1 VEPTQGLRAFGRA
14 YAAWLTSPEWFR
26 QNLWKQFGAASL
38 KDWLH
43 PPESTAVFESWDAED
58 FIAMARMW
66 QAGDVGTVAGAGDY
80 RKALEGITAR
90 VLVMP
95 SQTDQYFPLED
106 GENEVKSLNNGTY
119 SPIDTIWGHIVRKTF
134 GFLKLFTPCSSRHS
148 ISQAMYSLYKL
159 RLPFCYI
166 IAWNIFE

>member
-1 VEPTQGLRAFGRA
+1 MEPTQGLRAFGRA

-43 PPESTAVFESWDAED
+43 PPEGTAVFEGWDAED
-58 FIAMARMW
+58 LIAMARMW

-90 VLVMP
+90 ALIMRTYP
-95 SQTDQYFPLED
+95 GSTFLPIQKCLFQED
-106 GENEVKSLNNGTY
+106 L
-119 SPIDTIWGHIVRKTF
+119 
-134 GFLKLFTPCSSRHS
+134 L
-148 ISQAMYSLYKL
+148 L
-159 RLPFCYI
+159 RLCKCFLLRHLLSLETCPRSSNSKFLPEEV
-166 IAWNIFE
+166 IANSPLTDS